1 MTDATGRAIRLL
13 DLVPFL
19 RANPGMN
26 IKEIATEFKVSVS
39 EIVSDLDLLMV
50 CGLPGYTPLELID
63 LSTDEGYVTLRDP
76 QNLEYPRN
84 FTIHELLILKIA
96 LSALLVDSPPI
107 LHSEIGSLIS
117 KLDHQMPNQIS
128 SEGILFVPDNILN
141 LRRIGEEALVKNQQ
155 VEISYRNDTKD
166 ELTNRKISLIREY
179 ESEGEYFWDAWCHL
193 ANAKRTFNLEKISSA
208 TLSMDP
214 SSIGDLSGENAALTV
229 RLRIRQKSQFF
240 AKHQN
245 ILKQTEEPEI
255 YEARIY
261 QREWLVREILSAG
274 ETATVI
280 TPSDLKVQVKKR
292 ATQALSQYQ

>member
-96 LSALLVDSPPI
+96 LSALLVDSPPM

-214 SSIGDLSGENAALTV
+214 SSIGDLSGESAALTV

>member
-1 MTDATGRAIRLL
+1 MSDATGRAIRLL

-26 IKEIATEFKVSVS
+26 IKEIATEFKVSVP

-96 LSALLVDSPPI
+96 LSALLVDSPPM

-280 TPSDLKVQVKKR
+280 VPSDLKVQVKKR

>member
-1 MTDATGRAIRLL
+1 MSDATGRAIRLL

-26 IKEIATEFKVSVS
+26 IKEIAAEFKVSVS

-96 LSALLVDSPPI
+96 LSALLVDSPPM

-214 SSIGDLSGENAALTV
+214 SSIGDHSGESAALTV

>member
-1 MTDATGRAIRLL
+1 MSDATGRAIRLL

-26 IKEIATEFKVSVS
+26 IKEIATEFKVSVP

-96 LSALLVDSPPI
+96 LSALLVDSPPM

-155 VEISYRNDTKD
+155 VEIAYRNDTKD

-214 SSIGDLSGENAALTV
+214 SSIGDLSGEGSALTV

>member
-1 MTDATGRAIRLL
+1 MSDASGRAIRLL

-96 LSALLVDSPPI
+96 LSALLVDSPPM

-214 SSIGDLSGENAALTV
+214 SSIGDLSGESAALTV

>member
-1 MTDATGRAIRLL
+1 MSDATGRAIRLL

-96 LSALLVDSPPI
+96 LSTLLVDSPPM

>member
-1 MTDATGRAIRLL
+1 MSDATGRAIRLL
-13 DLVPFL
+13 DLVPYL

-26 IKEIATEFKVSVS
+26 IKEIASEFKVSVS

-96 LSALLVDSPPI
+96 LSTLLVDSPPM

>member
-1 MTDATGRAIRLL
+1 
-13 DLVPFL
+13 L
-19 RANPGMN
+19 RAHPGMN
-26 IKEIATEFKVSVS
+26 IKEIATEFKVSVP

-96 LSALLVDSPPI
+96 LSALLVDSPPM

-155 VEISYRNDTKD
+155 VEIAYRNDTKD

-214 SSIGDLSGENAALTV
+214 SSIGDLSGEGSALTV

-280 TPSDLKVQVKKR
+280 VPSDLKVQVKKR

>member
-1 MTDATGRAIRLL
+1 MSDATGRAIRLL

-63 LSTDEGYVTLRDP
+63 LSTDEGFVTLRDP

-96 LSALLVDSPPI
+96 LSALLVDSPPM

-155 VEISYRNDTKD
+155 VEIAYRNDTKD

-193 ANAKRTFNLEKISSA
+193 ANAKRTFNLKKISSA

-214 SSIGDLSGENAALTV
+214 SSIGDLSGEGSALTV
-229 RLRIRQKSQFF
+229 RLRIKQKSQFF
-240 AKHQN
+240 ARHQN

-280 TPSDLKVQVKKR
+280 APSDLKVQVKKR

>member
-1 MTDATGRAIRLL
+1 MSDATGRAIRLL

-26 IKEIATEFKVSVS
+26 IKEIAAEFKVSVS

-96 LSALLVDSPPI
+96 LSALLVDSPPM

-155 VEISYRNDTKD
+155 VEIAYRNDTKD

-214 SSIGDLSGENAALTV
+214 SSIGDLSGEGSALTV
-229 RLRIRQKSQFF
+229 RLRIKQKSQFF
-240 AKHQN
+240 ARHQN

>member
-1 MTDATGRAIRLL
+1 MSDATGRAIRLL

-96 LSALLVDSPPI
+96 LSALLVDSPPM

-141 LRRIGEEALVKNQQ
+141 LRRMGEEALVKNQQ

-214 SSIGDLSGENAALTV
+214 SSIGDLSGESSALTV

>member
-1 MTDATGRAIRLL
+1 MSDATGRAIRLL

-96 LSALLVDSPPI
+96 LSALLVDSPPM

-155 VEISYRNDTKD
+155 VEIAYRNDTKD

-214 SSIGDLSGENAALTV
+214 SSIGDLSGEGSALTV
-229 RLRIRQKSQFF
+229 RLRIKQKSQFF
-240 AKHQN
+240 ARHQN

>member
-1 MTDATGRAIRLL
+1 MSDATGRAIRLL

-96 LSALLVDSPPI
+96 LSALLVDSPPM

-128 SEGILFVPDNILN
+128 SEGILFIPDNILN

-208 TLSMDP
+208 TLSKDP
-214 SSIGDLSGENAALTV
+214 SSIGDLSGESAALTV
-229 RLRIRQKSQFF
+229 RLRIRQKSEFF

>member
-1 MTDATGRAIRLL
+1 MSDATGRAIRLL

-63 LSTDEGYVTLRDP
+63 LSTDEGFVTLRDP

-96 LSALLVDSPPI
+96 LSALLVDSPPM
-107 LHSEIGSLIS
+107 LHSEIASLIS

-155 VEISYRNDTKD
+155 VEIAYRNDTKD

-179 ESEGEYFWDAWCHL
+179 ESEGEYFWEAWCHL

-214 SSIGDLSGENAALTV
+214 SSIGDLSGEGSALTV
-229 RLRIRQKSQFF
+229 RLRIKQKSQFF
-240 AKHQN
+240 ARHQN

-280 TPSDLKVQVKKR
+280 APSDLKVQVKKR

>member
-1 MTDATGRAIRLL
+1 MSDATGRAIRLL

-63 LSTDEGYVTLRDP
+63 HSTDEGFVTLRDP

-96 LSALLVDSPPI
+96 LSALLVDSPPM

-128 SEGILFVPDNILN
+128 SEGILFVPDNVLN
-141 LRRIGEEALVKNQQ
+141 LRRIGEEALVKNQR

-214 SSIGDLSGENAALTV
+214 SSIGDLSGEGSALTV
-229 RLRIRQKSQFF
+229 RLRIKQKSQFF
-240 AKHQN
+240 ARHQN

>member
-1 MTDATGRAIRLL
+1 MSDATGRAIRLL

-63 LSTDEGYVTLRDP
+63 LSTDEGFVTLRDP
-76 QNLEYPRN
+76 QNLGYPRN

-96 LSALLVDSPPI
+96 LSALLVDSPPM
-107 LHSEIGSLIS
+107 LHSEIASLIS

-128 SEGILFVPDNILN
+128 SEGILIVPDNILN

-155 VEISYRNDTKD
+155 VEIAYRNDTKD
-166 ELTNRKISLIREY
+166 ELTNREISLIREY

-193 ANAKRTFNLEKISSA
+193 ANAKRTFNLKKISSA

-214 SSIGDLSGENAALTV
+214 SSIGDLSGEGSALTV
-229 RLRIRQKSQFF
+229 RLRIKQKSQFF
-240 AKHQN
+240 ARHQN

-280 TPSDLKVQVKKR
+280 APSDLKVQVKKR

>member
-1 MTDATGRAIRLL
+1 MSDATGRAIRLL
-13 DLVPFL
+13 DLVPYL

-96 LSALLVDSPPI
+96 LSALLVDSPPM

-214 SSIGDLSGENAALTV
+214 SSIGDLSGEGSALTV
-229 RLRIRQKSQFF
+229 RLRIEQKSQFF
-240 AKHQN
+240 ARHQN

-280 TPSDLKVQVKKR
+280 APSDLKVQVKKR

>member
-1 MTDATGRAIRLL
+1 M
-13 DLVPFL
+13 
-19 RANPGMN
+19 
-26 IKEIATEFKVSVS
+26 
-39 EIVSDLDLLMV
+39 
-50 CGLPGYTPLELID
+50 
-63 LSTDEGYVTLRDP
+63 
-76 QNLEYPRN
+76 
-84 FTIHELLILKIA
+84 
-96 LSALLVDSPPI
+96 

-128 SEGILFVPDNILN
+128 TEGILFVPDNILN

-214 SSIGDLSGENAALTV
+214 SSIGDLSGESSALTV

>member
-1 MTDATGRAIRLL
+1 MSDATGRAIRLL

-26 IKEIATEFKVSVS
+26 IKEIAAEFKVSVS

-208 TLSMDP
+208 ILSMDP
-214 SSIGDLSGENAALTV
+214 SSIGDLSGESSALTV

>member
-1 MTDATGRAIRLL
+1 MSDATGRAIRLL

-26 IKEIATEFKVSVS
+26 IKEIATEFKVSVP

-96 LSALLVDSPPI
+96 LSALLVDSPPM

-155 VEISYRNDTKD
+155 VEIAYRNDTKD

-214 SSIGDLSGENAALTV
+214 SSIGDLSGEGSALTV

-280 TPSDLKVQVKKR
+280 VPSDLKVQVKKR

>member
-1 MTDATGRAIRLL
+1 MSDATGRAIRLL

-96 LSALLVDSPPI
+96 LSALLVDSPPM

-214 SSIGDLSGENAALTV
+214 SSIGDLSGESAALMV

-261 QREWLVREILSAG
+261 QKEWLVREILSAG

-280 TPSDLKVQVKKR
+280 APSDLKVQVKKR

>member
-1 MTDATGRAIRLL
+1 MSDATGRAIRLL
-13 DLVPFL
+13 DLVPYL

-63 LSTDEGYVTLRDP
+63 LSTDEGYVTLGDP

-214 SSIGDLSGENAALTV
+214 SSIGDLSGESAALTV
-229 RLRIRQKSQFF
+229 RLRITQKSQFF

>member
-1 MTDATGRAIRLL
+1 MSEATGRAIRLL

-96 LSALLVDSPPI
+96 LSALLVDSPPM

-214 SSIGDLSGENAALTV
+214 SSIGDLSGESAALTV

>member
-1 MTDATGRAIRLL
+1 MSDATGRAIRLL

-26 IKEIATEFKVSVS
+26 IKEIAAEFKVSVS

-96 LSALLVDSPPI
+96 LSALLVDSPPM

-214 SSIGDLSGENAALTV
+214 SSIGDLSGEGSALTV

>member
-1 MTDATGRAIRLL
+1 MSDATGRAIRLL
-13 DLVPFL
+13 DLVPYL

-208 TLSMDP
+208 ILSMDP
-214 SSIGDLSGENAALTV
+214 SSIGDLSGESSALTV

>member
-1 MTDATGRAIRLL
+1 MSDATGRAIRLL

-96 LSALLVDSPPI
+96 LSALLVDSPPM

-117 KLDHQMPNQIS
+117 KLDHQMPNQFS

-214 SSIGDLSGENAALTV
+214 SSIGDLSGESAALTV

>member
-1 MTDATGRAIRLL
+1 MSDATGRAIRLL
-13 DLVPFL
+13 DLVPYL

-96 LSALLVDSPPI
+96 LSTLLVDSPPM

-214 SSIGDLSGENAALTV
+214 SSIGDLSGESAALTV
-229 RLRIRQKSQFF
+229 RLRITQKSQFF

>member
-1 MTDATGRAIRLL
+1 MSDATGRAIRLL

-96 LSALLVDSPPI
+96 LSALLVDSPPM

-141 LRRIGEEALVKNQQ
+141 LRRMGEEALVKNQQ

>member
-1 MTDATGRAIRLL
+1 MSDATGRAIRLL

-96 LSALLVDSPPI
+96 LSALLVDSPPM

-214 SSIGDLSGENAALTV
+214 SSIGDLSGEGSALTV
-229 RLRIRQKSQFF
+229 RLRIKQKSQFF
-240 AKHQN
+240 ARHQN

>member
-1 MTDATGRAIRLL
+1 MSDATGRAIRLL

-96 LSALLVDSPPI
+96 LSALLVDSPPM

-128 SEGILFVPDNILN
+128 SERILFVPDNILN
-141 LRRIGEEALVKNQQ
+141 LRRIGEEALVKNRQ
-155 VEISYRNDTKD
+155 VEIAYRNDTKD

-179 ESEGEYFWDAWCHL
+179 ESEGRYFWDAWCHL

-208 TLSMDP
+208 TLSMNP
-214 SSIGDLSGENAALTV
+214 SSIGDLSGEGAALMV
-229 RLRIRQKSQFF
+229 RLRIMQKSQFF
-240 AKHQN
+240 AKHKN

-261 QREWLVREILSAG
+261 QKEWLVREILSAG

-280 TPSDLKVQVKKR
+280 APSDLKAQVKKR

>member
-1 MTDATGRAIRLL
+1 MSDATGRAIRLL

-96 LSALLVDSPPI
+96 LSALLVDSPPM

-128 SEGILFVPDNILN
+128 SERILFVPDNILN
-141 LRRIGEEALVKNQQ
+141 LRRIGEEALVKNRQ
-155 VEISYRNDTKD
+155 VEIAYRNDTKD

-179 ESEGEYFWDAWCHL
+179 ESEGKYLWDAWCHF

-208 TLSMDP
+208 TLSMEP
-214 SSIGDLSGENAALTV
+214 SSIGDLSGEGAALMV
-229 RLRIRQKSQFF
+229 RLRIMQKSQFF
-240 AKHQN
+240 AKHKN
-245 ILKQTEEPEI
+245 ILKQTEEAEI

-261 QREWLVREILSAG
+261 QKEWLVREILSAG

-280 TPSDLKVQVKKR
+280 APSDLKAQVKKR

>member
-1 MTDATGRAIRLL
+1 MSDATGRAIRLL

-96 LSALLVDSPPI
+96 LSALLVDSPPM

-141 LRRIGEEALVKNQQ
+141 LRRIAEEALVKNQQ
-155 VEISYRNDTKD
+155 VEIVYRNDTKD

-208 TLSMDP
+208 TLSMNP
-214 SSIGDLSGENAALTV
+214 SSIGDLSGESAALTV

-280 TPSDLKVQVKKR
+280 SPSDLKVQVKKR
-292 ATQALSQYQ
+292 AAQALSQYQ

>member
-1 MTDATGRAIRLL
+1 MSDATGRAIRLL

-26 IKEIATEFKVSVS
+26 IKEIAAEFKVSVS

-96 LSALLVDSPPI
+96 LSALLVDSPPM

-208 TLSMDP
+208 TLSKDP
-214 SSIGDLSGENAALTV
+214 SSIGDLSGESAALTV
-229 RLRIRQKSQFF
+229 RLRITQKSQFF

>member
-1 MTDATGRAIRLL
+1 MSDATGRAIRLL

-26 IKEIATEFKVSVS
+26 IKEIATEFKVSVP

-96 LSALLVDSPPI
+96 LSALLVDSPPM

-214 SSIGDLSGENAALTV
+214 SSIGDLSGEGSALTV

>member
-1 MTDATGRAIRLL
+1 MSDATGRAIRLL

>member
-1 MTDATGRAIRLL
+1 MADATGRAIRLL

-63 LSTDEGYVTLRDP
+63 LSTDEGFVTLRDP

-96 LSALLVDSPPI
+96 LSALLVDSPPM

-117 KLDHQMPNQIS
+117 KLDQQMPNQIS

-141 LRRIGEEALVKNQQ
+141 LRRIGEEAHVKNQQ

-214 SSIGDLSGENAALTV
+214 SSIGDLSGEGSALTV
-229 RLRIRQKSQFF
+229 RLRIKQKSQFF
-240 AKHQN
+240 ARHQN

-280 TPSDLKVQVKKR
+280 APSDLKVQVKKR

>member
-1 MTDATGRAIRLL
+1 MSDATGRAIRLL

-96 LSALLVDSPPI
+96 LSALLVDSPPM

-214 SSIGDLSGENAALTV
+214 SSIGDLSGESAAVTV

-292 ATQALSQYQ
+292 AIQALSQYQ

>member
-1 MTDATGRAIRLL
+1 MSDATGRAIRLL

-63 LSTDEGYVTLRDP
+63 LSTDEGFVTLRDP

-96 LSALLVDSPPI
+96 LSALLVDSPPM

-117 KLDHQMPNQIS
+117 KLDQQMPNQIS
-128 SEGILFVPDNILN
+128 SEGILFVPDNFLN

-155 VEISYRNDTKD
+155 VEIAYRNDTKD

-214 SSIGDLSGENAALTV
+214 SSIGDLSGEGSALTV
-229 RLRIRQKSQFF
+229 RLRIKQKSQFF
-240 AKHQN
+240 ARHQN

-280 TPSDLKVQVKKR
+280 APSDLKVQVKKR

>member
-1 MTDATGRAIRLL
+1 MSDATGRAIRLL

-96 LSALLVDSPPI
+96 LSALLVDSPPM

-141 LRRIGEEALVKNQQ
+141 LRRIGKEALVKNQQ

-214 SSIGDLSGENAALTV
+214 SSIGDLSGESAALTV

>member
-1 MTDATGRAIRLL
+1 MSDATGRAIRLL
-13 DLVPFL
+13 DLVPYL

-26 IKEIATEFKVSVS
+26 IKEIASEFKVSVS

-96 LSALLVDSPPI
+96 LSTLLVDSPPM

-141 LRRIGEEALVKNQQ
+141 LRRMGEEALVKNQQ

-214 SSIGDLSGENAALTV
+214 SSIGDLSGESSALTV